1 MASGLLPKGVD
12 FPVRQDRRSSR
23 GRTWRATPARPGR
36 GDLAYRRV
44 RHRLRHLGVIAL
56 VGLLTLAASAFGE
69 ERSAPRGLYALSTNI
84 QPISDTLYASL
95 VQGVSL
101 RGGWRDFEPR
111 EDRFV
116 WHFDRELE
124 KAKRASKTVM
134 LRVAADYR
142 TPDWVWEAG
151 AQRFQLHEKSAM
163 TRTQGQA
170 VTIPVPGDAVFQAK
184 WKRFIAALG
193 ERYSGDPAVVLV
205 HMTLASRYGAEMN
218 LATAQP
224 DKERWRQLGYSKT
237 RLVEAWHTIIDAY
250 AEAFPRTYLAIDVA
264 MPLFDDGA
272 VEDVLAYGTRRL
284 GKRFAV
290 QHNAL
295 HATTRETKTPHR
307 WVVGVKGR
315 ATIGFQLLEAASAPT
330 RRFGGT
336 MAEAVKIALAA
347 GASYLE
353 IYPADLSDPES
364 LSALEEAARRLG
376 D

>member
-1 MASGLLPKGVD
+1 M
-12 FPVRQDRRSSR
+12 
-23 GRTWRATPARPGR
+23 
-36 GDLAYRRV
+36 
-44 RHRLRHLGVIAL
+44 
-56 VGLLTLAASAFGE
+56 SAFGE
-69 ERSAPRGLYALSTNI
+69 ERSAPRGLFALSTNI
-84 QPISDTLYASL
+84 QPISDTLYASP
-95 VQGVSL
+95 VQGLSL
-101 RGGWRDFEPR
+101 RGGWRDFEPS
-111 EDRFV
+111 EGHFV

-151 AQRFQLHEKSAM
+151 AQRFRLNEKSPM

-170 VTIPVPGDAVFQAK
+170 VTFPVPWDPVFLAK

-205 HMTLASRYGAEMN
+205 HMTTASRYGSEMN
-218 LATAQP
+218 LALAQP
-224 DKERWRQLGYSKT
+224 DKERWRELGYSKA
-237 RLVEAWHTIIDAY
+237 RFVDAWHTIIDAY
-250 AEAFPRTYLAIDVA
+250 AGAFPQTYLAINVA

-272 VEDVLAYGTRRL
+272 VEDVLAYGIGRL
-284 GKRFAV
+284 GKRFTV

-295 HATTRETKTPHR
+295 HATTRTTKTPHR
-307 WVVGVKGR
+307 WVAGVKGR
-315 ATIGFQLLEAASAPT
+315 ATIGFQFLEAASAQ

-336 MAEAVKIALAA
+336 MAEAVKIALAS

-364 LSALEEAARRLG
+364 ASALEEAAKRLA